1 MSPCEFSSSKM
12 TTKSSRIFVILMASI
27 LLCAL
32 LFTTTGHCAAV
43 TVRAFCVAAA
53 AQDDFMRLLKLHE
66 GWKRSVRQS
75 SGNGAVVEEC
85 RTNAVCGWQIYNA
98 STRVHQRYVPTT
110 CRCNKKDLCT
120 RAEDDIGVPAYV
132 YRCRDYTSRRNRTTV
147 RPAATNDITAGG
159 QSS

>member
-1 MSPCEFSSSKM
+1 MTLSSSVVCA
-12 TTKSSRIFVILMASI
+12 SSWLVPPG
-27 LLCAL
+27 
-32 LFTTTGHCAAV
+32 FTTD
-43 TVRAFCVAAA
+43 CVCVSK
-53 AQDDFMRLLKLHE
+53 RRRNRR
-66 GWKRSVRQS
+66 KRSVRQS